1 MPSPVPVTRAEAIAK
16 ACQAIEDV
24 RLSRAATQHAIE
36 QSRKSLVEMHTF
48 LLRLQTNLF
57 GTQRRRCP
65 PINIAARTVARRSS
79 ALKPSPS
86 MKR

>member
-24 RLSRAATQHAIE
+24 RFSRAATQQAIE
-36 QSRKSLVEMHTF
+36 QSRKSLVETHKL

-57 GTQRRRCP
+57 GTQRRCP